1 MNEKILTDDEKREEK
16 GKEGGGG
23 GIRIRQGYRTVLQEL
38 MHYYGEVLEYSVAE
52 KEMEVV
58 GFSTVSL

>member
-1 MNEKILTDDEKREEK
+1 MMRKEKRR
-16 GKEGGGG
+16 GRRGGGG